1 MRAYEIDLGGGRWC
15 YIHTTD
21 RFQTGDRVRFTFTRM
36 DKPVTCEGV
45 IIWAG
50 LSWCAD
56 LGANAEAVKI
66 A

>member
-15 YIHTTD
+15 YIHVTD
-21 RFQTGDRVRFTFTRM
+21 RFQAGDRVRFTFTRM
-36 DKPVTCEGV
+36 GKPVTREGV

-50 LSWCAD
+50 FSWCAD

-66 A
+66 V